1 MFSTTFEI
9 KNVKVKIF
17 GKLVDIPN
25 DPIAKLM
32 YYLNCI
38 NEVINYESN
47 TLIDYENYKSLSIE
61 EANFVY
67 RLAKVLNPH
76 KFTDAGIFRCEPNF
90 NFNGSGNG
98 FFKRTDETK
107 FFHVD
112 ENIMIEGKSV
122 KVLNGMIYNNNW
134 LSTYYYN
141 PIDMIEERKRKR
153 LGIEPVSMICFY
165 CLKSIVTKTSTSI
178 NCLACLC
185 CLCAT
190 LLYLCHQCCNG
201 KNICCINVTH
211 RCPSC
216 GRILGKYSAC

>member
-67 RLAKVLNPH
+67 RLARVLNPH
-76 KFTDAGIFRCEPNF
+76 IFTDAGIFRCEPNF

-98 FFKRTDETK
+98 FF
-107 FFHVD
+107 
-112 ENIMIEGKSV
+112 N
-122 KVLNGMIYNNNW
+122 
-134 LSTYYYN
+134 
-141 PIDMIEERKRKR
+141 
-153 LGIEPVSMICFY
+153 
-165 CLKSIVTKTSTSI
+165 
-178 NCLACLC
+178 
-185 CLCAT
+185 
-190 LLYLCHQCCNG
+190 LL
-201 KNICCINVTH
+201 TH
-211 RCPSC
+211 
-216 GRILGKYSAC
+216 LLL